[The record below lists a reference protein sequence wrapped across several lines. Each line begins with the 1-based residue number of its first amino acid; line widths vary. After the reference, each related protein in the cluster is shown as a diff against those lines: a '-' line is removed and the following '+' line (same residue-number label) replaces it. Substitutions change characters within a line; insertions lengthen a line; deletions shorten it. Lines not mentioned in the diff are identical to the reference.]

1 MPPETQ
7 IESQPIKKEVVE
19 TRPKPAYPLI
29 SNQPDRF
36 GALSEAFLFVEE
48 KRIYE
53 IIGKVKFYS
62 LIAAVVLAIPI
73 AIHLY
78 LRFAANAPLPG
89 TVMDVAKILILYVL
103 IGSVGALTGFFIYR
117 HKIMELLA
125 QLEDLAY
132 FGDDM
137 ARFYMPYVRSEMKD
151 FNERIRKLKDEPAV
165 PNSMEIMKDL
175 WPVVSL
181 LLKRDADI
189 LKWGKVGMKAYKV
202 LSSFF
207 KGHNHSS
214 SEST

>member
-1 MPPETQ
+1 MHSDNS

-19 TRPKPAYPLI
+19 TSLKPAYPLI

-48 KRIYE
+48 KRLYE
-53 IIGKVKFYS
+53 LLGKLKMYS
-62 LIAAVVLAIPI
+62 VI
-73 AIHLY
+73 AIILLALPIVGHVAM
-78 LRFAANAPLPG
+78 RFASNEPMAG
-89 TVMDVAKILILYVL
+89 TVLDVVKILLVYVL
-103 IGSVGALTGFFIYR
+103 VGSVAALSGFFLYR

-151 FNERIRKLKDEPAV
+151 FNEKIRKHKEAPELPSSLD
-165 PNSMEIMKDL
+165 IMRDV

-181 LLKRDADI
+181 LLKRDTDLI
-189 LKWGKVGMKAYKV
+189 KWGKVGLKAYKA
-202 LSSFF
+202 LSVFF
-207 KGHNHSS
+207 KGNPSS
-214 SEST
+214 SETT

>member
-1 MPPETQ
+1 MSPETQ
-7 IESQPIKKEVVE
+7 IESQPTNKQVVE
-19 TRPKPAYPLI
+19 ARPKPAYPLI

-53 IIGKVKFYS
+53 LFGKLKFYS
-62 LIAAVVLAIPI
+62 VVAAVLLAIPI

-78 LRFAANAPLPG
+78 VRFAAGAPLTG
-89 TVMDVAKILILYVL
+89 TALDIAKILIVYVL
-103 IGSVGALTGFFIYR
+103 IGSVLALIGFFMYR

-137 ARFYMPYVRSEMKD
+137 ARFYMPYVRSELKE
-151 FNERIRKLKDEPAV
+151 FNDKIRKAKDAPDEPNPV
-165 PNSMEIMKDL
+165 EIMKDL
-175 WPVVSL
+175 WPVVSM

-189 LKWGKVGMKAYKV
+189 LKWGKVGMRAYKT
-202 LSSFF
+202 LSTFF
-207 KGHNHSS
+207 KGHDHS

>member
-7 IESQPIKKEVVE
+7 IDSQPTNKQVVE
-19 TRPKPAYPLI
+19 ARPKPAYPLI

-53 IIGKVKFYS
+53 LFGKVKFYS
-62 LIAAVVLAIPI
+62 VVAAVLLAIPI

-78 LRFAANAPLPG
+78 VRFAAGAPLTG
-89 TVMDVAKILILYVL
+89 TVLDVAKILIVYVL
-103 IGSVGALTGFFIYR
+103 IGSVLALVGFYMYR

-137 ARFYMPYVRSEMKD
+137 ARFYMPYVRSELKE
-151 FNERIRKLKDEPAV
+151 FNDKIRKAKDAPDEPNPV
-165 PNSMEIMKDL
+165 EIMKDL
-175 WPVVSL
+175 WPVVSM

-189 LKWGKVGMKAYKV
+189 LKWGKVGMRAYKT
-202 LSSFF
+202 LSTFF
-207 KGHNHSS
+207 KGHDHS